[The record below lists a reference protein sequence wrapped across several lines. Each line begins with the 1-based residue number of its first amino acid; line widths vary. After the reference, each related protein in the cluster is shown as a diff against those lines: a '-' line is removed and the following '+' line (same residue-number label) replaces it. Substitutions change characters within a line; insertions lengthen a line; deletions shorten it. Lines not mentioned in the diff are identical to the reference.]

1 MMLVCHSAVLGE
13 TATTHCK
20 LSLAG
25 TTEGAPA
32 SCPIDGIVQITSLH
46 NGNRWHVVQIS
57 ASDVDEQPHPLSLSV
72 VRLGKRRCAA
82 VVISPRADVA
92 QFELVVMTHLR
103 PGVSMAQPSVSRWW
117 LGSIIA
123 KYEDI
128 LL

>member
-1 MMLVCHSAVLGE
+1 MLVCHSAVFGE

-46 NGNRWHVVQIS
+46 NGNRWH
-57 ASDVDEQPHPLSLSV
+57 V